1 MGGANYFIDCFA
13 FMARGMDTDDS
24 ISVILSG
31 LYFSIVSYS
40 AGHLYAFS
48 DWFSYIIGDYAVLSY
63 RDLVDSNGF
72 YTFMAVFNA
81 LGTSKVVPHGVYD
94 EYFFIDNVL
103 QTNIYTHFRGLIL
116 DFGMIGSLLVSAA
129 AGLFLSIVHIQFLNG
144 NLKAI
149 GASLFAHFIGYCY
162 TSFIISL
169 LIWNSVFASFAL
181 VSIILFINSKYKY
194 LLNILFSNPEKG
206 IYRRDQIQNL

>member
-1 MGGANYFIDCFA
+1 MGLVILSTVFA
-13 FMARGMDTDDS
+13 FMARGMDTDDPIS
-24 ISVILSG
+24 IVLRS

-48 DWFSYIIGDYAVLSY
+48 DWFSYTVGDYSVLSY
-63 RDLVDSNGF
+63 RSLVDSNGF

-103 QTNIYTHFRGLIL
+103 QTNIYTHFRGLIV
-116 DFGMIGSLLVSAA
+116 DFGMIGALLVSAA

-144 NLKAI
+144 RLKAI
-149 GASLFAHFIGYCY
+149 GASVFAHFIGYCY

-169 LIWNSVFASFAL
+169 LIWNSVFVSFAL
-181 VSIILFINSKYKY
+181 ISVILFINSRYKY
-194 LLNILFSNPEKG
+194 LRKIFFASSEKRS
-206 IYRRDQIQNL
+206 YCHD